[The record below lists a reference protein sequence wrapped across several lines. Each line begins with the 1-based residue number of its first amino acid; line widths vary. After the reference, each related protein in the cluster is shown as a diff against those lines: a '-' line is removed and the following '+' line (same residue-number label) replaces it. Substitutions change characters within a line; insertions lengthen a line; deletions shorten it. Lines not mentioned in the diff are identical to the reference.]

1 MARAAFLMDKLFR
14 WCGLNGKSFV
24 PLLSSYACA
33 IPGILSARTIADP
46 KARLITVLL
55 TPLMS
60 CSARLPVYV
69 LLIGAFIE
77 PQYGPGIAGLT
88 LFAMHVIGLC
98 AAAPCAWL
106 LHRFCLQGQPAPPYF
121 MELPAYKPPNLRH
134 ILGRVYASGRD
145 FIVRA
150 GTVIFAMTIII
161 WALLYF
167 PRPPELA
174 QQLEQD
180 FPATVQDPSATMD
193 FLQAES
199 TRLHAIDAAYLE
211 QSYLGRVGK
220 WLQPVFA
227 PAGYDWKITVGILA
241 SFPAREIIV
250 STLGIAYAL
259 GADVDD
265 QSGDLR
271 SRLAAAKWESGP
283 MAGQP
288 VFTIAV
294 ALSLMVFFALCM
306 QCGATVATLAQELN
320 WAWALASFGC
330 FTFLAWLAAVGTYQ
344 ITYWML
350 CTPS

>member
-1 MARAAFLMDKLFR
+1 
-14 WCGLNGKSFV
+14 
-24 PLLSSYACA
+24 
-33 IPGILSARTIADP
+33 
-46 KARLITVLL
+46 
-55 TPLMS
+55 
-60 CSARLPVYV
+60 
-69 LLIGAFIE
+69 
-77 PQYGPGIAGLT
+77 
-88 LFAMHVIGLC
+88 
-98 AAAPCAWL
+98 
-106 LHRFCLQGQPAPPYF
+106 

-134 ILGRVYASGRD
+134 MLGRVYASGRD

-150 GTVIFAMTIII
+150 GTVIFAMTIVI

-174 QQLEQD
+174 QQFEQD
-180 FPATVQDPSATMD
+180 GSAVAADPLVMMEP
-193 FLQAES
+193 LQAES
-199 TRLHAIDAAYLE
+199 ERLHAMDAAYLE
-211 QSYLGRVGK
+211 QSYLGRMGK

-259 GADVDD
+259 GGDVDD
-265 QSGDLR
+265 QSRDLR

-320 WAWALASFGC
+320 WAWAIASFGC
-330 FTFLAWLAAVGTYQ
+330 VSLIAWLAAVGTYQ
-344 ITYWML
+344 LSHWIL
-350 CTPS
+350 CMP